1 MVFGFVAF
9 IISVIFVGL
18 QSSRDANLINE
29 ITKSTGV
36 LIETGVCRIYDASDT
51 WINEYIGY
59 NVYEYP
65 DTSRIIAFDNRSFNI
80 PSVAYTNDPACPNP
94 NGYGQQVYFSFGACT
109 TNLSGTEF
117 TVSVVN
123 NIIASGFSAP
133 ISKAEQ
139 AKFDFINPI
148 FGSQLF
154 GGTAML
160 CYQDQYFLIET
171 VTNYGLGNVYSNA
184 FKFNVVLVDPITNF
198 TLVSPLRLALQ
209 NARTK

>member
-9 IISVIFVGL
+9 IVSIVFVGL

-29 ITKSTGV
+29 ITNSTGV
-36 LIETGVCRIYDASDT
+36 LIETGVCRIYDAGGT
-51 WINEYIGY
+51 WINEFIGY
-59 NVYEYP
+59 NVFEYP
-65 DTSRIIAFDNRSFNI
+65 DTSRIIEFNNRSFNL
-80 PSVAYTNDPACPNP
+80 PSVPYTNDPACPNP

-123 NIIASGFSAP
+123 NIISSGYAVP
-133 ISKAEQ
+133 ISKTEQ
-139 AKFDFINPI
+139 AKFDFVNPI
-148 FGSQLF
+148 FGSETS

-160 CYQDQYFLIET
+160 CYQDQYFLIE
-171 VTNYGLGNVYSNA
+171 VSTNYGLGNVLSNA

-209 NARTK
+209 SSRTK